1 MRLLAGHGQ
10 MQLQNPAAHY
20 VVGTPGARSH
30 SGNCAVTVCWC
41 VDRAG
46 LQPTLGSVGGFSSCC
61 RSPRILR
68 HASILSG
75 KKSIFTFG
83 NHPSMKIMAEQE
95 MVTHVVRHDAGSVEH
110 HLGPQVESES
120 MALTWS

>member
-1 MRLLAGHGQ
+1 

-20 VVGTPGARSH
+20 VVGTPGAHSH
-30 SGNCAVTVCWC
+30 SLNCAGTVCWC

-75 KKSIFTFG
+75 KQPIFTFT
-83 NHPSMKIMAEQE
+83 NHASMKIMAEQE
-95 MVTHVVRHDAGSVEH
+95 MVTDVFRHVAGGVVH
-110 HLGPQVESES
+110 HPGPQVQSEIR
-120 MALTWS
+120 ALTWS

>member
-1 MRLLAGHGQ
+1 MYLIAG
-10 MQLQNPAAHY
+10 QNRRPEY
-20 VVGTPGARSH
+20 I
-30 SGNCAVTVCWC
+30 
-41 VDRAG
+41 
-46 LQPTLGSVGGFSSCC
+46 Q
-61 RSPRILR
+61 PRILR

-110 HLGPQVESES
+110 HLGPQVESEIR
-120 MALTWS
+120 ALTWP